1 MQHLV
6 LCMSLF
12 LGDRSVHRQ
21 LEDWPLASPLTE
33 VLTVMLL
40 KIQVFWDV
48 TLCSWASSSDVS
60 EDHPAF
66 MFSIK

>member
-1 MQHLV
+1 MK
-6 LCMSLF
+6 SL
-12 LGDRSVHRQ
+12 S
-21 LEDWPLASPLTE
+21 AE

-48 TLCSWASSSDVS
+48 TLCSWARSFGVS

-66 MFSIK
+66 MFRIN